1 MVSSN
6 VNVLLYLYLFVCILL
21 IIFNVFY
28 IFYADLMKRS
38 ISREAGTWVV
48 SLRKELDNIETGSVS
63 EVHLTK
69 LKKYCVH
76 TNGLLAYYRAL
87 ESLKTEEDLLPR
99 LSLYMKGCKRVY
111 EELALRYIDKDDT
124 DKAFMA
130 YFVSDTCHAYEDD
143 YQRIYIILKAY
154 MDESSIYCREN
165 ILKALYAFGDANKLC
180 DFLLIMD
187 NNEMYHNRK
196 LLTDGLCSFNGDKE
210 TLAKLLWSHKDDFSE
225 ETLLSIIGFIT
236 FVSDDYCSVFQHF
249 IESKT
254 ASLEEKLACLRYF
267 RKHKY
272 ENIVP
277 LLYEYMNEDVADVNI
292 SIVTASVLSAYK
304 SDETKAVL
312 TKALTSKNWYI
323 RLNAA
328 NSLVDFD
335 LSPEDIKDIL
345 SVDDR
350 YAKEVMIYVL
360 DERGIDVPDC

>member
-6 VNVLLYLYLFVCILL
+6 VNVLLYMYLFVCILL
-21 IIFNVFY
+21 IVFNVFY

-38 ISREAGTWVV
+38 ISRDAGTWVAL
-48 SLRKELDNIETGSVS
+48 LRKELDNVEAGGVS
-63 EVHLTK
+63 EKHLKTLQK
-69 LKKYCVH
+69 HCSH
-76 TNGLLAYYRAL
+76 TNGLLAYHRAL

-111 EELALRYIDKDDT
+111 EELALKYIDKDDMN
-124 DKAFMA
+124 KAFMA
-130 YFVSDTCHAYEDD
+130 YFVSDTFHAYESD
-143 YQRIYIILKAY
+143 YRRIYIILKAY

-165 ILKALYAFGDANKLC
+165 ILKALYALGDANNLC
-180 DFLLIMD
+180 DFLLVMD
-187 NNEMYHNRK
+187 GNEMYHNRK
-196 LLTDGLCSFNGDKE
+196 LLTDGLCAFNGDKE
-210 TLAKLLWSHKDDFSE
+210 MLAKLLWSHKDDFSE

-236 FVSDDYCSVFQHF
+236 FVSDGYGSVFQRF

-254 ASLEEKLACLRYF
+254 TSLEEKLACLRYF
-267 RKHKY
+267 RRHKY

-277 LLYEYMNEDVADVNI
+277 LLYEYMNEDVVDVNI

-312 TKALTSKNWYI
+312 TRALTSRNWYI

-345 SVDDR
+345 SIKDK

-360 DERGIDVPDC
+360 DERGIDVPVC